1 MLFTLI
7 AQIKYYKNL
16 IENITQHPDLVV
28 NTFRDGKRFW
38 ALKETNNM
46 KLDAVIGNPP
56 YQVMDGGT
64 DRGAVPVYQK
74 FVDIAKSLKPQYISM
89 IMPARW
95 YAGGRG
101 LEDFRAEMIADR
113 HIQMLYDYETSK
125 DIFPTVDI
133 AGGICYLLWNIT
145 HNGFCQI
152 YNVNSIGRNMMERTL
167 NDFNVFVRSN
177 QSISILKKVT
187 VKATGYLNSKVLSIN
202 PFGFRT
208 YYRGRSEKKKGDIRI
223 LTSEGWAYVARNEV
237 SKGEEYI
244 DKYKIIVG
252 RFVPSNGELNVKPG
266 EGYRVLT
273 TPRIINAGE
282 INTETYI
289 DTAVFETLAEAEN
302 YKAYLCTKFARFL
315 LKQGISSVNVTRE
328 CFNFV
333 PEQDFTKRITDEVLY
348 SKYGLSQ
355 KEIELIET
363 LIKAIE

>member
-1 MLFTLI
+1 
-7 AQIKYYKNL
+7 
-16 IENITQHPDLVV
+16 
-28 NTFRDGKRFW
+28 
-38 ALKETNNM
+38 M
-46 KLDAVIGNPP
+46 KIDAIIGNPP

-74 FVDIAKSLKPQYISM
+74 FVDIAKKIKPSYMSM

-101 LEDFRAEMIADR
+101 LDDFRSDMLSDKR
-113 HIQMLYDYETSK
+113 IQMLYDYETSK

-133 AGGICYLLWNIT
+133 AGGLCYLLWNIN
-145 HNGFCQI
+145 HKGFCQI
-152 YNVNSIGRNMMERTL
+152 YNVNAISRDMVERPL
-167 NDFNVFVRSN
+167 DDFDVFVRSN
-177 QSISILKKVT
+177 KAITILKKVT
-187 VKATGYLNSKVLSIN
+187 SISTKYLNTKVLSIN

-208 YYRGRSEKKKGDIRI
+208 YFRGRAERKEGDIRI
-223 LTSEGWAYVARNEV
+223 LTSEGWAYVSKDEV
-237 SKGEEYI
+237 TKGTEYI

-289 DTAVFETLAEAEN
+289 DTAVFDTLLEAQN
-302 YKAYLCTKFARFL
+302 YKKYLCTKFARYL

-333 PEQDFTKRITDEVLY
+333 PEQDFTKEWTDEELY
-348 SKYGLSQ
+348 KIYRLSQ
-355 KEIELIET
+355 AERDYNES
-363 LIKAIE
+363 LIKPIS